1 MPVRFR
7 SVVPYTMPGVLV
19 LIGWWWYTS
28 RKKAH
33 LNSQKSTEVS
43 PTPVSCKDSHL
54 EGSNGL
60 LYEEESPVVPNLNN
74 QNTVNEII
82 SPTRLQDTEAISL
95 LKQKRDY
102 VPFCGRI
109 VLEEVDTLSNLIS
122 PTFGNKDLA
131 EESMKPL
138 IDPETNSTPAFIGKL
153 EKCPAKELDLLPEDS
168 VPEVALPS
176 NASKDTRSS
185 TIAIHLS
192 NAERPEPEGEVATH
206 HNTVNSQEEII
217 CIFTSAKT
225 HRAMTSDEDSPE
237 NPLPLHKRILT
248 STPTILSS
256 KAQGTTTSLVT
267 SVDMHFKRNTQEL
280 NDLELLAAGLITE
293 VLSAA
298 AQEVLGVTSCEVRSN
313 NEPNNRSS
321 ALASGTR
328 CSPDSTRSSLDDSLS
343 QGDHAN
349 IKAGEKF
356 EGVPKDGSLTPE
368 WANVETR
375 IQKMNIVQNEA
386 WQTPSYQG
394 NPVLFTKCRGDEAAT
409 LAEDSACST
418 CHSEEGISCEDLQS
432 CMLENPADVFK
443 VTDLSAKEAKHPQSV
458 VETITKESE
467 ENSDAVC
474 DVKKVNGDGLRNEAH
489 GTCEVDTDQS
499 GGSDVNSMDSMD
511 SGCTMG
517 VCENQGNSAASSTSE
532 LIIWEIEVPKVS

>member
-1 MPVRFR
+1 
-7 SVVPYTMPGVLV
+7 
-19 LIGWWWYTS
+19 
-28 RKKAH
+28 
-33 LNSQKSTEVS
+33 
-43 PTPVSCKDSHL
+43 
-54 EGSNGL
+54 
-60 LYEEESPVVPNLNN
+60 
-74 QNTVNEII
+74 
-82 SPTRLQDTEAISL
+82 
-95 LKQKRDY
+95 
-102 VPFCGRI
+102 
-109 VLEEVDTLSNLIS
+109 
-122 PTFGNKDLA
+122 
-131 EESMKPL
+131 MKPL
-138 IDPETNSTPAFIGKL
+138 IDPETNLTPAFIGKL

-185 TIAIHLS
+185 TIAIRLS

-206 HNTVNSQEEII
+206 HNTVNSEEEII

-237 NPLPLHKRILT
+237 NPLPVHKHILT

-256 KAQGTTTSLVT
+256 KAQGTTTSLVS

-298 AQEVLGVTSCEVRSN
+298 AQEVLGVTSCEVRS
-313 NEPNNRSS
+313 

-343 QGDHAN
+343 QGDHVN
-349 IKAGEKF
+349 TKAGEKV

-432 CMLENPADVFK
+432 CMLENPAEVFK

-458 VETITKESE
+458 VGTITKESE

-474 DVKKVNGDGLRNEAH
+474 DIKKVNGDGLRNEAH

-517 VCENQGNSAASSTSE
+517 VCENQGNSVASSTSE